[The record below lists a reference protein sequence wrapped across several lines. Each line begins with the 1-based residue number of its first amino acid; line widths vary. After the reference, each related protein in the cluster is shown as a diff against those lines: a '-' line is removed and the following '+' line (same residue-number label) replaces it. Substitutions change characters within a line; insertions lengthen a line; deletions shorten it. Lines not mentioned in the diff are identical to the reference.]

1 MYAIV
6 DIVGHQY
13 KVEKDQTLFVNRLK
27 GEEKE
32 KVEFS
37 DVLLI
42 DNDGKV
48 KVGTPNVKGAKVTAT
63 ILEHCKGDKIIVF
76 KKIRRKGY
84 KVRNGHRDYLSKIQ
98 ITDIK

>member
-63 ILEHCKGDKIIVF
+63 ILEHCKGDKVIVF
-76 KKIRRKGY
+76 RKIRRKGF